1 MALPATNIGPLD
13 RLVRIAVGIGLLA
26 LAFTGPRT
34 PWGYLGVLPLLTGV
48 LGRCPFYSML
58 GYSSCPLERKG

>member
-1 MALPATNIGPLD
+1 MALSATNIGPLD

-48 LGRCPFYSML
+48 LGLSL
-58 GYSSCPLERKG
+58 IHI